1 MVITLSSMRSPTTN
15 PFEPGSDRVPAVWA
29 GRHAQLA
36 DWRDRLRPRRQGGQ
50 GERGRTLLG
59 EPGIGKSVLVRR
71 IADHAVEAGDLV
83 TDQVRIPRGVDPLP
97 LLGRALLAAADAA
110 GLPERRDASIEA
122 VLRRVR
128 GLTAGG
134 VGVELAASE
143 GPPAH
148 VALFEL
154 LVALGRACM
163 RDGRVLLVHVDE
175 VQNVDDDAALSQLLV
190 ALGDALAHDEEVT
203 APSGQRL
210 VVALPIAVY
219 LTGLPEFHDRASSR
233 TGATF
238 ARRFQTT
245 VLGPLDDDDV
255 RGALRPFA
263 HVGWPVSAGGEEGR
277 VTMTP
282 AAIDAVV
289 ELCHGDPFLLQLVG
303 QHAWDAGEAPVI
315 DVDDVRAGWRSARA
329 EAITHVERL
338 LARLP
343 ELERA
348 MLEAMARLA
357 PEERTATTIA
367 RALGYERASQIGPT
381 AQRLDTVRG
390 ILSRG
395 KPYSFRIGAVE
406 AYLTDQWP

>member
-1 MVITLSSMRSPTTN
+1 MRSPTTN
-15 PFEPGSDRVPAVWA
+15 PFEPGSDRVPAVGA

-59 EPGIGKSVLVRR
+59 EPGIGTSVLVRR
-71 IADHAVEAGDLV
+71 IADHAVEEGDLV

-97 LLGRALLAAADAA
+97 LLGRALLAAADTA
-110 GLPERRDASIEA
+110 GLPDRRDASIEA

-128 GLTAGG
+128 RLTAGG
-134 VGVELAASE
+134 VGVELAAGE

-163 RDGRVLLVHVDE
+163 RDGRVLLVHV
-175 VQNVDDDAALSQLLV
+175 
-190 ALGDALAHDEEVT
+190 DEEVT

-238 ARRFQTT
+238 ARRFQ
-245 VLGPLDDDDV
+245 
-255 RGALRPFA
+255 
-263 HVGWPVSAGGEEGR
+263 
-277 VTMTP
+277 
-282 AAIDAVV
+282 
-289 ELCHGDPFLLQLVG
+289 
-303 QHAWDAGEAPVI
+303 
-315 DVDDVRAGWRSARA
+315 
-329 EAITHVERL
+329 RL

-348 MLEAMARLA
+348 LLEAMARLA

-406 AYLTDQWP
+406 AYLTDRWPWTR

>member
-1 MVITLSSMRSPTTN
+1 MRDPTTN
-15 PFEPGSDRVPAVWA
+15 PFEPGSDRVPRVWA

-36 DWRDRLRPRRQGGQ
+36 DWRDRLRPRRLGGQ

-71 IADHAVEAGDLV
+71 IAAQAADDGDLV
-83 TDQVRIPRGVDPLP
+83 TEQVRVPRGVDPVP
-97 LLGRALLAAADAA
+97 LLARALLRVAEEA
-110 GLPERRDASIEA
+110 GLPERRDAAVEA
-122 VLRRVR
+122 TLRRIR
-128 GLTAGG
+128 GLHAAG
-134 VGVELAASE
+134 VGVDLAPGD

-148 VALFEL
+148 VVLHDL
-154 LVALGRACM
+154 LVALGRAAL

-190 ALGDALAHDEEVT
+190 ALGDALSHDERIT
-203 APSGQRL
+203 APSGQEL
-210 VVALPIAVY
+210 VVALPLAVY

-245 VLGPLDDDDV
+245 LLGPLEDDDV

-263 HVGWPVSAGGEEGR
+263 HVGWPVLDEDGEHR

-282 AAIDAVV
+282 GAIEAIVARC
-289 ELCHGDPFLLQLVG
+289 LGDPFLFQLAG
-303 QHAWDAGEAPVI
+303 QHAWDAGEGAVI
-315 DVDDVRAGWRSARA
+315 AEGDVVAGWEQARP
-329 EAITHVERL
+329 EAVTHVERL

-343 ELERA
+343 DLERSF
-348 MLEAMARLA
+348 LDAMAGLD
-357 PEERTATTIA
+357 PDERTATSIA
-367 RALGYERASQIGPT
+367 RALGYDRASQVGPI

-390 ILSRG
+390 ILERG
-395 KPYSFRIGAVE
+395 RPYSFRVRAVE
-406 AYLTDQWP
+406 AHLGGTWP